1 LQLAGLVP
9 PTPPC
14 VTVAQQFQ
22 ASAFA
27 ARWRRRQL
35 QLVLHPPSESAQD
48 YILHSLIAEHGA
60 LFTDPVFP
68 LAATV
73 GAEASRALLRLLA
86 GLEDFA
92 RWNAHHPRRKSA
104 PDLAEDTKRRCCLSC
119 LRRLACPLT
128 RAARARFQMH
138 CRVDPVHG
146 DPDVFSLAKLVLRAR
161 TCSSLRDGLSRL
173 SVEVVAA
180 RQREFRALVPRAS

>member
-1 LQLAGLVP
+1 M
-9 PTPPC
+9 
-14 VTVAQQFQ
+14 
-22 ASAFA
+22 
-27 ARWRRRQL
+27 
-35 QLVLHPPSESAQD
+35 
-48 YILHSLIAEHGA
+48 HSLIAEHGA

-119 LRRLACPLT
+119 LRRRDVRVLDSEWHAMLACPLT